1 MTKDEALFLIDNIT
15 DIIERL
21 RLVHG
26 HTIGKPLHTDIVCAQ
41 VALKHGLSMIKIK
54 E

>member
-1 MTKDEALFLIDNIT
+1 MTKEEASLLANDLT

-21 RLVHG
+21 RLVHER
-26 HTIGKPLHTDIVCAQ
+26 TIGKSMHTDIVCAQ
-41 VALKHGLSMIKIK
+41 VALKHGLSMLKFK